1 MRNFKHHRQKR
12 NFSFTQWMDK
22 TALKIIVD
30 IAALK
35 KIGIKD
41 VLFKPKDL
49 PRLTEVL
56 AALQQTS

>member
-1 MRNFKHHRQKR
+1 
-12 NFSFTQWMDK
+12 MDK